1 MIVSEARLF
10 TYGLAMGAGLMFVLD
25 PQRGAARRAVMRDKS
40 RRALRDIE
48 EAAEVGSR
56 DMTHRLEGAV
66 ARAKLARRREGDVSD
81 EVLVSRVRARL
92 GHVCSHPHAIDVIAE
107 SGAVTL
113 EGPILA
119 REAEPVRAA
128 IARVRGVRVLEDRLE
143 RHAHADLPAL
153 QGAPVKHSE
162 LARSWTP
169 AVRLALGVGA
179 GAVALTSLVR
189 GSPIGLVVGGA
200 SVLFLARSSTRGTPE
215 LFARSRHARR
225 EPPDLEAAPRVDG
238 TRGEARAHASSASPA

>member
-25 PQRGAARRAVMRDKS
+25 PQKGSARRAVIRDKS
-40 RRALRDIE
+40 WRAIRDIE

-66 ARAKLARRREGDVSD
+66 ARAKLARRRDGDVPD

-92 GHVCSHPHAIDVIAE
+92 GHVCSHPHAVHVLAE
-107 SGAVTL
+107 SGCVTL

-119 REAEPVRAA
+119 REAATVRSI
-128 IARVRGVRVLEDRLE
+128 IAQVRGVRVLEDRLE

-169 AVRLALGVGA
+169 AMRLALGLGA
-179 GAVALTSLVR
+179 GAVALASLVR
-189 GSPIGLVVGGA
+189 GSPMGLAVGGA
-200 SVLFLARSSTRGTPE
+200 SILMLARSSTRGSPE
-215 LFARSRHARR
+215 LFPRSRRARR
-225 EPPDLEAAPRVDG
+225 EPPDLAVPPRVA
-238 TRGEARAHASSASPA
+238 ARPRPHGSQASPS